1 MQPNLYQLLLDNSD
15 LAYRQLYKAHYT
27 IIKQYVLKNSGSED
41 DVKDLFQEGIIALWD
56 NIHAGKYQHNN
67 ENMLHGYFRTICK
80 FKWMEI
86 LRNKGKFTALPD
98 NEEFDIEVDEN
109 ALNALIK
116 KDEINEFDGIF
127 SALSE
132 KCRQILSLFY
142 YEKKSMKEISEVTG
156 YEVVSMRNE
165 KYKCIEKLRGL
176 YLRGPVGGKKND

>member
-1 MQPNLYQLLLDNSD
+1 MQPDLYQLLLNNSD

-27 IIKQYVLKNSGSED
+27 IIKQYVLKNSGSDD

-56 NIHAGKYQHNN
+56 NIHAGKYQHTN

-86 LRNKGKFTALPD
+86 LRSKGRFVALPE
-98 NEEFDIEVDEN
+98 NEEFDIETDETV
-109 ALNALIK
+109 LNDLIK
-116 KDEINEFDGIF
+116 REEINEFDGMF

-132 KCRQILSLFY
+132 KCRQILALFY

-176 YLRGPVGGKKND
+176 YVKRQTGGNKNG